1 MAKNKKPR
9 KEYKEKP
16 CRITVFTQ
24 EEKAEIA
31 RLIDTA
37 ETTVRLSFKAG
48 YATPYHLDN
57 VRHIMNA
64 AIVCM
69 EDHDWHV
76 DPLNCAKLDFI
87 YESAEGMYNAVRRHN
102 EGKSEKFIFTE
113 PDLQNLEDAFLMC
126 NKFINKCMEN
136 QPSRFFKEW
145 TASYILDD
153 WQFKTKKPVTP
164 EMVKWCVKR
173 LADLPTSEWR
183 KLYVSR

>member
-9 KEYKEKP
+9 KKYKEKP
-16 CRITVFTQ
+16 CRITIFTQ

-69 EDHDWHV
+69 EDQDWHV
-76 DPLNCAKLDFI
+76 DPLKCAKLDFI
-87 YESAEGMYNAVRRHN
+87 YDERGRHVQRRSAAQRRQKREIYLHWAGLAESRG
-102 EGKSEKFIFTE
+102 
-113 PDLQNLEDAFLMC
+113 
-126 NKFINKCMEN
+126 
-136 QPSRFFKEW
+136 RFP
-145 TASYILDD
+145 YV
-153 WQFKTKKPVTP
+153 Q
-164 EMVKWCVKR
+164 R
-173 LADLPTSEWR
+173 LH
-183 KLYVSR
+183 